1 MLGCMT
7 ETQRIWAERFRE
19 WKDSGKTLR
28 EFTEGRPYKAVTL
41 AWWGSE
47 LRRRGLLD
55 RTGLRGRRART
66 AEKTPPIRLA
76 RVVCRP
82 APTSVRSG
90 SSSGVIIELDGA
102 RVVVE
107 REFDAGV
114 LGNVVR
120 ALKEAQ

>member
-1 MLGCMT
+1 MT

-55 RTGLRGRRART
+55 RAGLRGRRAR
-66 AEKTPPIRLA
+66 AAAKTPAIRLA
-76 RVVCRP
+76 RVVRRP
-82 APTSVRSG
+82 APTSVRTG
-90 SSSGVIIELDGA
+90 SSGVIVEIDGA
-102 RVVVE
+102 RVVIE

>member
-1 MLGCMT
+1 MLRVMT

-19 WKDSGKTLR
+19 WKGSGKTLR
-28 EFTEGRPYKAVTL
+28 EFTRGQPYKAVTL

-55 RTGLRGRRART
+55 KTGPRGRRPRT
-66 AEKTPPIRLA
+66 AAKTPTVRLA
-76 RVVCRP
+76 RVVRRREP
-82 APTSVRSG
+82 APVGASN
-90 SSSGVIIELDGA
+90 SGVVVEIGDA

-107 REFDAGV
+107 RDFDAGV

-120 ALKEAQ
+120 TLKEAG